1 MAEQIKGLS
10 KKGILDWRIQ
20 RVSSV
25 LLAAYSVLLLG
36 SIIVMPEF
44 DFEAWRSLF
53 LTTWMQMATL
63 IALLAIAAHAWIGMW
78 TIGTDYLSSQ
88 NAGSKANRLRY
99 VYQSIC
105 LLVLVTYVIWGIR
118 ILWGN
123 Q

>member
-1 MAEQIKGLS
+1 MAEQIKGLNKS
-10 KKGILDWRIQ
+10 GIRDWRIQ
-20 RVSSV
+20 RFSSV

-36 SIIVMPEF
+36 AILVMPEF
-44 DFEAWRSLF
+44 DFEAWSDLF
-53 LTTWMQMATL
+53 LMTWMQIATV

-105 LLVLVTYVIWGIR
+105 LLVLITYVIWGIR

>member
-1 MAEQIKGLS
+1 MAEQIKSLS
-10 KKGILDWRIQ
+10 KIGIRDWRIQ

-25 LLAAYSVLLLG
+25 LLAAYSVLLLVV
-36 SIIVMPEF
+36 ILLLPEF
-44 DFEAWRSLF
+44 DFESWRELF
-53 LTTWMQMATL
+53 LTTWMQIATL
-63 IALLAIAAHAWIGMW
+63 IALLAIALHAWVGMW

-99 VYQSIC
+99 LYQSIC
-105 LLVLVTYVIWGIR
+105 LLILIIYVIWGIR